1 MNKFKKIWNVVST
14 ALVVL
19 VVLCA
24 VFLMGSRLLG
34 YRVFNVIS
42 GSMEP
47 TYSVGDLIYVKSVDV
62 NDIKVGDPITFVL
75 NENLVVATH
84 RVVQIDTEN
93 KCFYTKGDAN
103 DTIDASPVHFK
114 NVIGVP
120 QFSVPLLGYVS
131 DFIQNPPG
139 TYIALAIGLLL
150 VVAVFLPD
158 LLSKKNKAA
167 AEAEVSAVAE
177 VSAEA
182 AEAAEENERL
192 TILKLGGVHRSRLE
206 LIRWR
211 NMCCLI
217 AKYIPIRLGEWRRK
231 AWWLRLP
238 LLCRC
243 MPLTS
248 RSILTMLL
256 S

>member
-1 MNKFKKIWNVVST
+1 MTGFKKAWNIIST
-14 ALVVL
+14 ALVVI

-47 TYSVGDLIYVKSVDV
+47 TYSVGDLIYVKSVNV
-62 NDIKVGDPITFVL
+62 NEIKVGDPITFVL

-103 DTIDASPVHFK
+103 DTVDAAPVHFN

-139 TYIALAIGLLL
+139 IYIALAIGLLL

-167 AEAEVSAVAE
+167 AGAEVSAAAAA

-182 AEAAEENERL
+182 AEASQENERL
-192 TILKLGGVHRSRLE
+192 RAELEALKAQLGGNQAPSTVAETESDAASE
-206 LIRWR
+206 T
-211 NMCCLI
+211 
-217 AKYIPIRLGEWRRK
+217 E
-231 AWWLRLP
+231 
-238 LLCRC
+238 
-243 MPLTS
+243 TE
-248 RSILTMLL
+248 
-256 S
+256 